1 MFILFCFLVNAQSL
15 QIEGAVY
22 GMNQERSFLSK
33 KLKLEGTLESVK
45 VSFKN
50 EDATIKEITTK
61 ASGHYNFDSELGH
74 LYTLIFEKQGYA
86 PLSITVDMRASRLP
100 EDPSSVYLENMEVVL
115 VQDKKS
121 MPVEK
126 AGRIHYNYKTGR
138 IDLSP
143 NKELLKDYSGERTV
157 VLLQK
162 SVDEGKFRFVTEKIN
177 GTDEKHAPTLK
188 WKSHTNEVGELD
200 SALVMFEPI
209 LEIGTQLL
217 TKEVTTSEDIATART
232 QLDSLWQYAA
242 TAQDTL
248 ILKQQELLI
257 DKAESELI
265 AAKKLIALQ
274 DNEITAQK
282 NKNLWLSI
290 ALALLVIMI
299 GGGVKYYLDRRK
311 TFIRIRSY
319 NRKINESLEVAKR
332 IQNSVFNRLELMT
345 SLFSDS
351 FIMNKPR
358 DGVSGDFYWLEKHG
372 DKIYFAVADCTGH
385 GVPGCLLSLLGNQ
398 LLHEIIL
405 EKKVSSPDNILS
417 ELHSGV
423 VKHLQQDKNFSA
435 DGGMD
440 IAVCVIDK
448 KEKVIHFSGAMSMI
462 YIVDGHTVKYYRGD
476 ILPVGGLGIRKKK
489 GGERKFRSQSIP
501 YKEGQGL
508 YMLSDGL
515 IDQFGGVNDEKFGV
529 KRFEAFLE
537 QNSSLAFDKQASKL
551 QKELQSWMSGTPQI
565 DDILITGVK
574 L

>member
-1 MFILFCFLVNAQSL
+1 M
-15 QIEGAVY
+15 Y

-33 KLKLEGTLESVK
+33 KLKLEGTLEAVK
-45 VSFKN
+45 VSLKN
-50 EDATIKEITTK
+50 EDVTIMEVTTR
-61 ASGHYNFDSELGH
+61 ASGHYNFDTELGH
-74 LYTLIFEKQGYA
+74 LYTLTFEKNGYA
-86 PLSITVDMRASRLP
+86 PVSITVDMRTSRLP

-115 VQDKKS
+115 VKDKKS
-121 MPVEK
+121 LPIEL

-138 IDLSP
+138 IAISP
-143 NKELLKDYSGERTV
+143 NIDLLKDYSGERTV

-162 SVDEGKFRFVTEKIN
+162 SVDEGKFRFVTEMVSST
-177 GTDEKHAPTLK
+177 GEKHAPKLR
-188 WKSHTNEVGELD
+188 WKSHTNEEGEID
-200 SALVMFEPI
+200 STLVMYEPI
-209 LEIGTQLL
+209 IEIGSEFL
-217 TKEVTTSEDIATART
+217 TREVTTSEGIAAART

-242 TAQDTL
+242 TAQDSL
-248 ILKQQELLI
+248 ILRQQEMLI
-257 DKAESELI
+257 DKAESELM

-274 DNEITAQK
+274 NNEITAQK

-311 TFIRIRSY
+311 TFMRIRSY
-319 NRKINESLEVAKR
+319 NRKINESLEVARR
-332 IQNSVFNRLELMT
+332 IQNSVFNRLELMAGI
-345 SLFSDS
+345 FSDS

-358 DGVSGDFYWLEKHG
+358 DGVSGDFYWLEEHNNKV
-372 DKIYFAVADCTGH
+372 YFAVADCTGH

-405 EKKVSSPDNILS
+405 EKNISSPDNILS
-417 ELHSGV
+417 ELHLGV

-440 IAVCVIDK
+440 IAICVIDK
-448 KEKVIHFSGAMSMI
+448 KEKVIHFSGAMSMV
-462 YIVDGHTVKYYRGD
+462 YIVDGQTVKYYRGD

-489 GGERKFRSQSIP
+489 GGERTFRSQSIP

-515 IDQFGGVNDEKFGV
+515 IDQFGGVNDEKYGV
-529 KRFEAFLE
+529 KRFEAFLA

-551 QKELQSWMSGTPQI
+551 NKELQSWMSGSAQI
-565 DDILITGVK
+565 DDILVTGVK